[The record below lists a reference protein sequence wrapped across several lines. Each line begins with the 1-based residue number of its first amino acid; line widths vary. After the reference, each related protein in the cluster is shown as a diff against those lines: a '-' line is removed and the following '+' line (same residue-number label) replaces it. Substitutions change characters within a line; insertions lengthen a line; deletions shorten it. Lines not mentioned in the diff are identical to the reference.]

1 MMNSTPSSSSGT
13 QPITVT
19 VVGGGIMGLLAAI
32 GLMRLA
38 RRLHLALRVRVFE
51 AGAFGGGADDRTAG
65 PRSHLWLHS
74 DGQLYARTQP
84 GIVLALQHSTQRLRH
99 LVPAAFT
106 SPLALAFDP
115 GGDLGVFYDALGVW
129 HQQVSPTVV
138 QAWFPHLRL
147 PAGVEIYRVRDAV
160 IDLRTLAYG
169 LVQQARRLGVEFI
182 EQGVDALDVQGD
194 TTRALVLRDGTRVA
208 VAPDEQVVLACG
220 ARIRPLLAAAGL
232 HVPGL
237 RLFQSNLAA
246 SAALGLQ
253 AIFTVSGGVNI
264 VCHDDGQQVLN
275 VLGNAHWAELA
286 PETDEHPLQPDPEAV
301 AQVCHDTE
309 AFFGL
314 RVPRD
319 GLLSWCGVK
328 CEIVPPDGMRS
339 QAHHACLVPGCT
351 NTWVVIPGKL
361 SQAASAGE
369 DLARKLLRRHL
380 GDPFAW
386 PVWETPAGVWHY
398 RAQDTA
404 A

>member
-1 MMNSTPSSSSGT
+1 MMNVTPSLSHGT
-13 QPITVT
+13 QPSMVF
-19 VVGGGIMGLLAAI
+19 VVGGGIMGLLVAI

-38 RRLHLALRVRVFE
+38 RRLHLSLLVRVFE

-74 DGQLYARTQP
+74 DGQFYARTQP
-84 GIVLALQHSTQRLRH
+84 GVCLALQHSTQRLRH

-106 SPLALAFDP
+106 SPLALAFDLE
-115 GGDLGVFYDALGVW
+115 GDLGAFYEALGVW
-129 HQQVSPTVV
+129 HQRVPATVV

-169 LVQQARRLGVEFI
+169 LVQQARRLGIEFVQ
-182 EQGVDALDVQGD
+182 QGVGGLEIQGE

-208 VAPDEQVVLACG
+208 VTPDDQVVLACG
-220 ARIRPLLAAAGL
+220 AHIRPLLATTGL
-232 HVPGL
+232 HVLGL
-237 RLFQSNLAA
+237 RLFQSNLVA

-275 VLGNAHWAELA
+275 VLGNAHRAELA
-286 PETDEHPLQPDPEAV
+286 PETDGHPLQPDPESV

-328 CEIVPPDGMRS
+328 CEIVPPAGMRS
-339 QAHHACLVPGCT
+339 QAHHACLIPGCD

-369 DLARKLLRRHL
+369 DLARKLIRRHL

-386 PVWETPAGVWHY
+386 PLWETPAGVWPS
-398 RAQDTA
+398 RLQDTA